1 MPNFDSF
8 SANELTPKQTYK
20 LLASVVVPRPIAW
33 ITTVDAD
40 GRVNA
45 APYSFFNMMGAKPPV
60 VAFGPADR
68 PTGSYKDTFQNIRT
82 SRAFVVNLV
91 DEAVVEAMVMTATD
105 FPAEESEVEALG
117 LETTPSDVVAP
128 PRLSASP
135 VQLEC
140 REAASVQLGQTR
152 VVLGEVV
159 RIHLRDGLLDPERFY
174 VRAEQLRL
182 VGRMHGGGWYTRT
195 QDRFEVPRLTYAEWM
210 AQQDGNDQG

>member
-1 MPNFDSF
+1 MSDFDSF
-8 SANELTPKQTYK
+8 AVDALTAKQTYK
-20 LLASVVVPRPIAW
+20 LLSSVVVPRPIAW
-33 ITTVDAD
+33 ITTVDEA

-60 VAFGPADR
+60 VAFGPTDR

-82 SRAFVVNLV
+82 NRAFVVNLV
-91 DEAVVEAMVMTATD
+91 NEDVVEAMVMTATD
-105 FPAEESEVEALG
+105 FPSEESEVEALG
-117 LETTPSDVVAP
+117 LETVPSDLVAP
-128 PRLSASP
+128 PRLAASP

-140 REAASVQLGQTR
+140 REAASVQIGQTR

-174 VRAEQLRL
+174 VRADQLRM

-195 QDRFEVPRLTYAEWM
+195 QDRFEVPRMTYGEWT
-210 AQQDGNDQG
+210 AKQRGE